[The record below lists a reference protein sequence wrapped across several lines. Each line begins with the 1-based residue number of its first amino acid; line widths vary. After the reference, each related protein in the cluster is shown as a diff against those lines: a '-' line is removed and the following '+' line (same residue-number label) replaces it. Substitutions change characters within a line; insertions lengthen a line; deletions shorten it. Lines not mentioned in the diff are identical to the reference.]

1 MGRKSSKKGFI
12 CLYNTALEKT
22 TTERNDRRCKSQV
35 IVISLMGFP
44 PQGSQ
49 RKYIV
54 KKHPVKRKPES
65 AAFSW
70 KVEISSQE

>member
-1 MGRKSSKKGFI
+1 
-12 CLYNTALEKT
+12 
-22 TTERNDRRCKSQV
+22 
-35 IVISLMGFP
+35 MGFP

-49 RKYIV
+49 RKYVV

-70 KVEISSQE
+70 KVEISSQEQSESGVSNNVKDAQNKLTNSLSFSIVFFFNVCNTLAKV